1 MLWTRNL
8 IRWMRQNFTNSQDIN
23 CCQIFIEL
31 SYYQQLTQCVPQ
43 FAGGPLGSW
52 GPGHEPTQPIGKSGP
67 GGTYETCLSTLLTLD
82 IKCIPEM
89 DPHKKLVENFAND
102 TARFHLL
109 SLWANVNADLD
120 KIALGNWTTSV
131 QVCRGKG
138 KLRNRVFKVLL
149 V

>member
-1 MLWTRNL
+1 
-8 IRWMRQNFTNSQDIN
+8 
-23 CCQIFIEL
+23 
-31 SYYQQLTQCVPQ
+31 
-43 FAGGPLGSW
+43 
-52 GPGHEPTQPIGKSGP
+52 
-67 GGTYETCLSTLLTLD
+67 
-82 IKCIPEM
+82 M